1 MVKHMVKHMVKGRVK
16 DMVKKRV
23 RPPSRIRYEQSHPV
37 IAIRVD
43 KETSERLRA
52 LARESG
58 KSLATLIKE
67 NLDLQEEEHNEVWS
81 QGYDEGYDEGTKEH
95 QIWYYCAVCGKR
107 INVAPSSDDHRAL
120 IRYMK
125 EHGWG
130 HSACHSG

>member
-1 MVKHMVKHMVKGRVK
+1 MVNVRANGMVKGRVI
-16 DMVKKRV
+16 DMVKGKN
-23 RPPSRIRYEQSHPV
+23 RPPSRIRYEKTHPV

-43 KETSERLRA
+43 EETAERLKD

-67 NLDLQEEEHNEVWS
+67 NLDLQEDEYTEAWS
-81 QGYDEGYDEGTKEH
+81 KGYDEGRKKH

-107 INVAPSSDDHRAL
+107 MNMTPSGNDHKAL
-120 IRYMK
+120 ISYMK

-130 HSACHSG
+130 HQACHSA